1 MVVKFRTKY
10 AEGYQH
16 PFIVMPTSSWFR
28 NRDKEIDMVEWIHD
42 IFGDYGDRWVIKW
55 DGWGFKYE
63 EDRNWFLL
71 RWS

>member
-1 MVVKFRTKY
+1 MKFRTKY

-16 PFIVMPTSSWFR
+16 PFIVISHAWYHPTIT
-28 NRDKEIDMVEWIHD
+28 KTEIVQWLHD
-42 IFGDYGDRWVIKW
+42 TFGDNGDHWVLKW

>member
-10 AEGYQH
+10 ADGYNH
-16 PFIVMPTSSWFR
+16 PFIVISLSWSRPTIAES
-28 NRDKEIDMVEWIHD
+28 EIVKWLHD
-42 IFGDYGDRWVIKW
+42 TFGKSGDRWVLKW

-63 EDRNWFLL
+63 ADRNWFLM